1 MFNKKENTMNTEN
14 RTIGL
19 EIEAYNIDP
28 QSLTNELNRQ
38 GIPTEFS
45 HSHMTTSADK
55 WVVKRDGSL
64 HGLTN
69 AFELVSPPMK
79 YNFETYD
86 VLARVCTVLN
96 VMGAKVNKQCG
107 LHVHV
112 YVGDMKFKKIKNIAL
127 RYTKF
132 EDVID
137 YFMPKSR
144 RSDYFVAEGYSNG
157 RSSNHAQYAVS
168 TRTQSN
174 GTPVTMVNQ
183 TMQKIKKCRN
193 MNKLQYTMSNN
204 RYCKVNFQSWNK
216 YKTVEFRQHS
226 GTTELVKIW
235 NWVKFVHRMVEVSN
249 SSSSVKMINP
259 NKKVLRNI
267 LPRADIMFK
276 GLNINDLT
284 LADVK
289 VFYKKRMKHFISK
302 DGQSTWTQ
310 ERRVA

>member
-1 MFNKKENTMNTEN
+1 MNTEN

-28 QSLTNELNRQ
+28 QKLTTKLNRE

-79 YNFETYD
+79 FNEYTHTQ
-86 VLARVCTVLN
+86 LAKVCTVLN
-96 VMGAKVNKQCG
+96 NMGAKVNKQCG

-137 YFMPKSR
+137 YFMPYSR
-144 RSDYFVAEGYSNG
+144 RSNYFVAQGYSNG
-157 RSSNHAQYAVS
+157 RASNHAQYAVS

-183 TMQKIKKCRN
+183 TMQKIRACKT
-193 MNKLQYTMSNN
+193 MNRLQYTMSDN
-204 RYCKVNFQSWNK
+204 RYCKVNFQSWHK

-235 NWVKFVHRMVEVSN
+235 NWVQFVHRFVEVSN
-249 SSSSVKMINP
+249 TNSYVKSINP
-259 NKKVLRNI
+259 NKQVLRKI
-267 LPRADIMFK
+267 LPRSDIMFD
-276 GLNINDLT
+276 GLKINDT
-284 LADVK
+284 NFAHVK
-289 VFYKKRMKHFISK
+289 VFYKKRMKHFIK
-302 DGQSTWTQ
+302 QDGQSTWTE